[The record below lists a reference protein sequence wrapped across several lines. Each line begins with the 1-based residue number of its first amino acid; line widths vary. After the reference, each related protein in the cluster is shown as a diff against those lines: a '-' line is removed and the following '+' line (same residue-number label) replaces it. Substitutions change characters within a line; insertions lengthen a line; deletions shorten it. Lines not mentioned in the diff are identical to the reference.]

1 VKIEELS
8 IADAY
13 VITPVVHGDSRG
25 MFTEWLRG
33 DRLAEATGRR
43 FDVVQ
48 ANHSLSARGVVRGV
62 HLADV
67 PPGQAKYVYCP
78 SGAVLDVIVDVRV
91 GSPTYGVVDS
101 VVLDDTERRAV
112 FLSEGLGHAFCSLR
126 DGSAV
131 TYLVST
137 AYNPTIERTVSPL
150 DAELMLPWPTDIG
163 DLTLSDKDTAAPTLA
178 EARALGILPTYDA
191 CREFYAS
198 QR

>member
-1 VKIEELS
+1 MKIEELS

-13 VITPVVHGDSRG
+13 LVTPVVHGDSRG

-33 DRLAEATGRR
+33 DKLAGVTGRR
-43 FDVVQ
+43 FEVVQ

-91 GSPTYGVVDS
+91 GSPTYGAVES

-126 DGSAV
+126 DASAV

-137 AYNPTIERTVSPL
+137 PYNPAIERTVSPI
-150 DAELMLPWPTDIG
+150 DPELKLPWPTDIG
-163 DLTLSDKDTAAPTLA
+163 ELTLSDKDTAAPTLA
-178 EARALGILPTYDA
+178 EAAALGILPTYDA
-191 CREFYAS
+191 CRAFYAS
-198 QR
+198 QH